1 MTINKIST
9 YKTIFWDFDGV
20 IKDSIE
26 AKTEVFS
33 NIFQSFGV
41 ELVEKICKHHLE
53 NGGMSRFEKIP
64 LYLKW
69 CKQKNIEAE
78 TNKYI
83 EKFSDKVIDKVLS
96 SMWVPGILN
105 YLNNFYKK
113 QNFIIVS
120 GTPQDEMELIL
131 EKTQIKKYFL
141 SIFGAPVKKKD
152 AIKDIIDQYD
162 LNLDECLL
170 IGDAKSDLDAA
181 TSNKIPFL
189 LRTHKLNKDYFLDY
203 TGMRIE
209 NFNE

>member
-1 MTINKIST
+1 MTINKTST

-26 AKTEVFS
+26 AKTEVFC
-33 NIFQSFGV
+33 NIFLSFGV
-41 ELVEKICKHHLE
+41 ELVDKICKHHLE

-96 SMWVPGILN
+96 SMWVPGVLN

-181 TSNKIPFL
+181 TSNKISFL